1 MPLTNRRGTAPS
13 SRAPEPI
20 RCKSDGPRGN
30 CRRLVLHFWSH
41 SGSAHLAYRR
51 THCRIARQCGGR
63 RHRIRYSRGHHRWCS
78 RRGPWR
84 LDLQHAPDRNAYRGA
99 TGHHSGRIC
108 RRRGAARP
116 HPPGPHAPTAHVS
129 RTPLNSQAGYSSMPD
144 RSLRGSWMQ
153 MKSAV
158 LDQWPFVTAEDIASL
173 AGEREELMRVLKAR
187 SNKSY
192 GEIERELA
200 EFELRDLR
208 AGYAS
213 RPALGIGP
221 D

>member
-1 MPLTNRRGTAPS
+1 
-13 SRAPEPI
+13 
-20 RCKSDGPRGN
+20 
-30 CRRLVLHFWSH
+30 
-41 SGSAHLAYRR
+41 
-51 THCRIARQCGGR
+51 
-63 RHRIRYSRGHHRWCS
+63 
-78 RRGPWR
+78 
-84 LDLQHAPDRNAYRGA
+84 
-99 TGHHSGRIC
+99 
-108 RRRGAARP
+108 
-116 HPPGPHAPTAHVS
+116 
-129 RTPLNSQAGYSSMPD
+129 MPD
-144 RSLRGSWMQ
+144 RHLRGSWTQ

-158 LDQWPFVTAEDIASL
+158 LDQWPFVSAEDIASL